1 MAERLK
7 NTPGEKD
14 KISVKH
20 AALLGPLGYEWSV
33 FSMERRKATW
43 SKADPPQMVLVTLH
57 YLASWAQVV
66 QTGSQILVG

>member
-33 FSMERRKATW
+33 FSMERRKAT
-43 SKADPPQMVLVTLH
+43 
-57 YLASWAQVV
+57 
-66 QTGSQILVG
+66 